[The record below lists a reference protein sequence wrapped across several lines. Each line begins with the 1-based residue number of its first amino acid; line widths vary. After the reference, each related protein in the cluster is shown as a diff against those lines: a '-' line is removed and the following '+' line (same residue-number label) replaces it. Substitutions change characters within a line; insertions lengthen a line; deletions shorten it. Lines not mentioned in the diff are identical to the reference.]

1 MAVDPLPQTLII
13 ITKIG
18 TMKMSTNLKTLSFF
32 TLILLSV
39 TTLLSCGSARTV
51 AIEEG
56 WELLAEQKVNFVRD
70 KDAIDVTRRN
80 QFTAIKFRVQEKDV
94 RINDLKIYFDNGDK
108 LEPSL
113 DAIITAGEES
123 KIIELGREGRNIDRI
138 EFKYRSTGNLLDG
151 RANVLVFGKRFNLYR
166 D

>member
-1 MAVDPLPQTLII
+1 MN
-13 ITKIG
+13 
-18 TMKMSTNLKTLSFF
+18 MFTNLKNLSFF
-32 TLILLSV
+32 TLVLLSV
-39 TTLLSCGSARTV
+39 TTLLSCGSSRTV

-70 KDAIDVTRRN
+70 KDEIEVTSRN
-80 QFTAIKFRVQEKDV
+80 QFTAIKFRVEDKDV

-113 DAIITAGEES
+113 DAIIPAGEES

>member
-1 MAVDPLPQTLII
+1 
-13 ITKIG
+13 
-18 TMKMSTNLKTLSFF
+18 MKMFTNLKSLFFLS
-32 TLILLSV
+32 LLLFSV
-39 TTLLSCGSARTV
+39 TSLLSCGSSRTV

-56 WELLAEQKVNFVRD
+56 WELLAERKVNFVRD
-70 KDAIDVTRRN
+70 KDEIEVTSRN
-80 QFTAIKFRVQEKDV
+80 QFTAIKFRVEEKDV

-113 DAIITAGEES
+113 DAIIPAGEES
-123 KIIELGREGRNIDRI
+123 KLIELGREGRNIDRI

>member
-1 MAVDPLPQTLII
+1 
-13 ITKIG
+13 
-18 TMKMSTNLKTLSFF
+18 MKMSTNLKSLSF
-32 TLILLSV
+32 IVLLLFSV
-39 TTLLSCGSARTV
+39 STLLSCGSSRTV

-56 WELLAEQKVNFVRD
+56 WELLSERKVNFVRD
-70 KDAIDVTRRN
+70 KDEIDVTSRN
-80 QFTAIKFRVQEKDV
+80 QFTAIKFRVEEKDV
-94 RINDLKIYFDNGDK
+94 RINDLRIFFDNGDK

-113 DAIITAGEES
+113 DAIIPAGEES
-123 KIIELGREGRNIDRI
+123 KLIELGREGRNIDRI

>member
-1 MAVDPLPQTLII
+1 
-13 ITKIG
+13 
-18 TMKMSTNLKTLSFF
+18 MKMFTSLKRLFF
-32 TLILLSV
+32 LSV
-39 TTLLSCGSARTV
+39 VFFSVASLLSCGSSRTV

-56 WELLAEQKVNFVRD
+56 WELLSEQKVNFVRD
-70 KDAIDVTRRN
+70 KDEIKVTSRN
-80 QFTAIKFRVQEKDV
+80 EFTAIKFRVEEKDV
-94 RINDLKIYFDNGDK
+94 RINDLKIYFTNGDK

-113 DAIITAGEES
+113 DAIIPAGEES
-123 KIIELGREGRNIDRI
+123 KLIELGREGRSIDRL

>member
-1 MAVDPLPQTLII
+1 
-13 ITKIG
+13 
-18 TMKMSTNLKTLSFF
+18 MKVFTNLRSLFVLSFLLLAA
-32 TLILLSV
+32 TSLI
-39 TTLLSCGSARTV
+39 SCGSARTV

-70 KDAIDVTRRN
+70 KDAIDVTSRN
-80 QFTAIKFRVQEKDV
+80 QFTAIKFRVQDKDV
-94 RINDLKIYFDNGDK
+94 RINELTIFFDNGDK

-113 DAIITAGEES
+113 DAIIAAGEES

-151 RANVLVFGKRFNLYR
+151 RANVLIFGKRFNQYR

>member
-1 MAVDPLPQTLII
+1 MNML
-13 ITKIG
+13 
-18 TMKMSTNLKTLSFF
+18 SNLKPLFLFS
-32 TLILLSV
+32 LVLLSV
-39 TTLLSCGSARTV
+39 TSLLSCGSSRTV

-70 KDAIDVTRRN
+70 KDEIKVTSRN
-80 QFTAIKFRVQEKDV
+80 QFTGIKFRVQEKDV

-113 DAIITAGEES
+113 DAIIPAGEES

>member
-1 MAVDPLPQTLII
+1 
-13 ITKIG
+13 
-18 TMKMSTNLKTLSFF
+18 MSTNLKSMFFFSIIFWTLTS
-32 TLILLSV
+32 LV
-39 TTLLSCGSARTV
+39 SCGSSRTV

-70 KDAIDVTRRN
+70 KDEIDVSSRN
-80 QFTAIKFRVQEKDV
+80 QFTAIKFRVEDKDV

-113 DAIITAGEES
+113 DAIISAGQES
-123 KIIELGREGRNIDRI
+123 KLIELGREGRNIDRI

>member
-1 MAVDPLPQTLII
+1 MN
-13 ITKIG
+13 
-18 TMKMSTNLKTLSFF
+18 MFTNLRNLSLF
-32 TLILLSV
+32 TLVLLSV
-39 TTLLSCGSARTV
+39 TTLLSCGSSRTV

-70 KDAIDVTRRN
+70 KDAIDVTSRN
-80 QFTAIKFRVQEKDV
+80 QFTALKFRVEDKDV
-94 RINDLKIYFDNGDK
+94 RINDLVIYFDNGDK
-108 LEPSL
+108 LQPSL
-113 DAIITAGEES
+113 DAIIPAGEES

>member
-1 MAVDPLPQTLII
+1 
-13 ITKIG
+13 
-18 TMKMSTNLKTLSFF
+18 MKMFTNLKPLFFLS
-32 TLILLSV
+32 LILFSV
-39 TTLLSCGSARTV
+39 TTLLSCGSSRTV

-56 WELLAEQKVNFVRD
+56 WELLSERKVNFVRD
-70 KDAIDVTRRN
+70 KDEIDVTSRN
-80 QFTAIKFRVQEKDV
+80 QFTAIKFRVEGKDV

-113 DAIITAGEES
+113 DAIIPAGEES
-123 KIIELGREGRNIDRI
+123 KIIELGREGRNIDRL

-151 RANVLVFGKRFNLYR
+151 RANVLVFARRFNLYR

>member
-1 MAVDPLPQTLII
+1 MKIRFNPKPL
-13 ITKIG
+13 
-18 TMKMSTNLKTLSFF
+18 FF
-32 TLILLSV
+32 FSLVLLSV
-39 TTLLSCGSARTV
+39 TSLLSCGSSRTV

-70 KDAIDVTRRN
+70 KDEIKVTSRN
-80 QFTAIKFRVQEKDV
+80 QFTALKFRVQEKDV

-113 DAIITAGEES
+113 DAIIPAGEES
-123 KIIELGREGRNIDRI
+123 KTIELGREGRNIDRI

>member
-1 MAVDPLPQTLII
+1 MF
-13 ITKIG
+13 
-18 TMKMSTNLKTLSFF
+18 TNLKRLFF
-32 TLILLSV
+32 FSLILFSV
-39 TTLLSCGSARTV
+39 TSLLSCGSSRAV

-56 WELLAEQKVNFVRD
+56 WELLAERKVNFVRD
-70 KDAIDVTRRN
+70 KDEVDVTSRN
-80 QFTAIKFRVQEKDV
+80 QFTAIKFRVEGKDV

-123 KIIELGREGRNIDRI
+123 KLIELGREGRNIDRL

>member
-1 MAVDPLPQTLII
+1 MF
-13 ITKIG
+13 
-18 TMKMSTNLKTLSFF
+18 TNLKSLFFLS
-32 TLILLSV
+32 LLLFSV
-39 TTLLSCGSARTV
+39 SSLLSCGSSRTV

-56 WELLAEQKVNFVRD
+56 WELLAERKVNFVRD
-70 KDAIDVTRRN
+70 KDEIEVTSRN
-80 QFTAIKFRVQEKDV
+80 QFTAIKFRVEEKDV

-113 DAIITAGEES
+113 DAIIPAGEES
-123 KIIELGREGRNIDRI
+123 KLIELGREGRNIDRI

>member
-1 MAVDPLPQTLII
+1 MF
-13 ITKIG
+13 
-18 TMKMSTNLKTLSFF
+18 TNLKSLFFLS
-32 TLILLSV
+32 LLLFSV
-39 TTLLSCGSARTV
+39 TSLLSCGSSRTV

-56 WELLAEQKVNFVRD
+56 WELLAERKVNFVRD
-70 KDAIDVTRRN
+70 KDEIEVTSRN
-80 QFTAIKFRVQEKDV
+80 QFTAIKFRVEEKDV

-113 DAIITAGEES
+113 DAIIPAGEES
-123 KIIELGREGRNIDRI
+123 KLIELGREGRNIDRI

>member
-1 MAVDPLPQTLII
+1 MNIL
-13 ITKIG
+13 
-18 TMKMSTNLKTLSFF
+18 SNLKPLFLFS
-32 TLILLSV
+32 LVLLSV
-39 TTLLSCGSARTV
+39 TSLLSCGSSRTV

-70 KDAIDVTRRN
+70 KDEIKVTSRN
-80 QFTAIKFRVQEKDV
+80 QFTGIKFRVQEKDV

-113 DAIITAGEES
+113 DAIIPAGEES

>member
-1 MAVDPLPQTLII
+1 MN
-13 ITKIG
+13 
-18 TMKMSTNLKTLSFF
+18 MFTNLKRLFF
-32 TLILLSV
+32 FSLILFSV
-39 TTLLSCGSARTV
+39 TSLLSCGSSRAV

-56 WELLAEQKVNFVRD
+56 WELLAERKVNFVRD
-70 KDAIDVTRRN
+70 KDEVDVTSRN
-80 QFTAIKFRVQEKDV
+80 QFTAIKFRVEGKDV

-123 KIIELGREGRNIDRI
+123 KLIELGREGRNIDRL